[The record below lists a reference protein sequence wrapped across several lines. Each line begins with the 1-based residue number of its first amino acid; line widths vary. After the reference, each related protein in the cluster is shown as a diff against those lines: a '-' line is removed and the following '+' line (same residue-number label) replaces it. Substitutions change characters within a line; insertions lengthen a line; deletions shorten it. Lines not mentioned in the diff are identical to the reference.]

1 MLKLLK
7 TPDTDIQI
15 SQPDFLIGLARLEK
29 RAMLTFVSK
38 LYQAEER
45 RHRQPEDCKDDKLV
59 RDALLK

>member
-7 TPDTDIQI
+7 TPDSAIEI
-15 SQPDFLIGLARLEK
+15 SQSDFLVGLARLEK

-45 RHRQPEDCKDDKLV
+45 RHRQPDELKDD
-59 RDALLK
+59 